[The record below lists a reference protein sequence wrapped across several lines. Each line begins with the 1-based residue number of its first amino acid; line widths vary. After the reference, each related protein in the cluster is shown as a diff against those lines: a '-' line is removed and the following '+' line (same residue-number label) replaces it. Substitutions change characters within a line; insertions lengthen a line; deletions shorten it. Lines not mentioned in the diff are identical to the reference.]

1 MDFEMAVVY
10 LGTAAVLIITA
21 IAIKISNKSYKGK

>member
-10 LGTAAVLIITA
+10 IGTVVVITVGALAVW
-21 IAIKISNKSYKGK
+21 ISNKSYKG

>member
-10 LGTAAVLIITA
+10 IGTVVVISVGVLAVW
-21 IAIKISNKSYKGK
+21 ISNKSYKG

>member
-10 LGTAAVLIITA
+10 IGTVVVLLVGALAVH
-21 IAIKISNKSYKGK
+21 ISNKSYKG